1 MNKLKFSC
9 GTIICS
15 KRLVC
20 RHYLFQADG
29 FPENNNDGKITREKF
44 NRLCTY
50 NIVDFELVVHDKRKS
65 NVSTTTNI
73 AFSTGFSMANVK
85 FNMQRKMY
93 NQYQYILIYM
103 RSIPKLGLS

>member
-1 MNKLKFSC
+1 MNKLKLSC

-15 KRLVC
+15 KTCLQTLSVPSR
-20 RHYLFQADG
+20 R
-29 FPENNNDGKITREKF
+29 FPENKNDGKITREKF
-44 NRLCTY
+44 NRLCTC
-50 NIVDFELVVHDKRKS
+50 NIVDFELVGHGKRKS